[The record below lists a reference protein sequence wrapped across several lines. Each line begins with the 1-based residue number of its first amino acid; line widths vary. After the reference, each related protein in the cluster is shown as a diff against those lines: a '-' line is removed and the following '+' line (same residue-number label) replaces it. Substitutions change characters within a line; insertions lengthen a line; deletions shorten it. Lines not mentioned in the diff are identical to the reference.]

1 MQSRFDL
8 ALATNTNL
16 NNTWLF
22 QTFQVEE
29 SPDALANDSAIDVAA
44 DAEQDSDSLQEAE
57 DEEDAEE

>member
-1 MQSRFDL
+1 MVI
-8 ALATNTNL
+8 
-16 NNTWLF
+16 

-44 DAEQDSDSLQEAE
+44 NAEQDSDSLQEAE